1 MHCFLSNTNCNM
13 GWVIIMAYQF
23 IREPLQAEEADR
35 LSQACETMQEKLII
49 WTLLDTGL
57 RISELCNLT
66 PQHIE
71 WQQKALRITGK
82 GGPHGKKSK
91 KRVVPMS
98 RRVQT
103 LLEHYFAINEHWPV
117 GIRQAQKIVK
127 QVANKAKLSHEVTP
141 HVLRHTFATL
151 ALQKNIS
158 IAAVQKIL
166 GHDRLM
172 TTAIYLNFTDTHVCD
187 EFLAKW

>member
-1 MHCFLSNTNCNM
+1 MQ
-13 GWVIIMAYQF
+13 V
-23 IREPLQAEEADR
+23 EEADR
-35 LSQACETMQEKLII
+35 LCQSCETMQDKLII

-57 RISELCNLT
+57 RVSELCSLSPKN
-66 PQHIE
+66 IE

-82 GGPHGKKSK
+82 GGPHGKNSK
-91 KRVVPMS
+91 KFVVPMS

-103 LLEHYFAINEHWPV
+103 LLEHYFAINERWPV
-117 GIRQAQKIVK
+117 GSRQAQKIVK
-127 QVANKAKLSHEVTP
+127 QVANRAKLSHLVTP
-141 HVLRHTFATL
+141 HILRHTFATL

-158 IAAVQKIL
+158 LAAVQKIL

-187 EFLAKW
+187 EFMAKW

>member
-1 MHCFLSNTNCNM
+1 MVYN
-13 GWVIIMAYQF
+13 Y
-23 IREPLQAEEADR
+23 IREPLQVEEADR
-35 LSQACETMQEKLII
+35 LCQSCETMQEKLII

-57 RISELCNLT
+57 RVSELCNLS
-66 PQHIE
+66 PQNIE

-103 LLEHYFAINEHWPV
+103 LLEHYFAINERWPV

-127 QVANKAKLSHEVTP
+127 QVANRAKLSHLVTP
-141 HVLRHTFATL
+141 HILRHTFATL

-158 IAAVQKIL
+158 LAAVQKIL

-187 EFLAKW
+187 EFMAKW

>member
-1 MHCFLSNTNCNM
+1 MQ
-13 GWVIIMAYQF
+13 V
-23 IREPLQAEEADR
+23 EEADR
-35 LSQACETMQEKLII
+35 LCQSCETMQDKLII

-57 RISELCNLT
+57 RVSELCSLSPKN
-66 PQHIE
+66 IE

-103 LLEHYFAINEHWPV
+103 LLEHYFAINERWPV
-117 GIRQAQKIVK
+117 GSRQAQKIVK
-127 QVANKAKLSHEVTP
+127 QVANRAKLSHVVTP
-141 HVLRHTFATL
+141 YILRHTCATL

-158 IAAVQKIL
+158 LAAVQKIL

-187 EFLAKW
+187 EFMAKW

>member
-1 MHCFLSNTNCNM
+1 
-13 GWVIIMAYQF
+13 
-23 IREPLQAEEADR
+23 
-35 LSQACETMQEKLII
+35 MQDKLII

-57 RISELCNLT
+57 RVSELCSLSPKN
-66 PQHIE
+66 IE

-103 LLEHYFAINEHWPV
+103 LLEHYFAINERWPV
-117 GIRQAQKIVK
+117 GSRQAQKIVK
-127 QVANKAKLSHEVTP
+127 QVANRAKLSHVVTP
-141 HVLRHTFATL
+141 HILRHTL

-158 IAAVQKIL
+158 LAAVQKIL

-187 EFLAKW
+187 EFMAKW